1 MAPQVY
7 FNRDAPRSAAFLP
20 GQREQQRVDPAA
32 CAALTPA
39 QGGAGAAARGAEAAA
54 VAVPAAEWVC
64 ELMWE
69 RIRLFLEVDVASLA
83 KIPAREVLWEQD
95 SLADS
100 AVHPV

>member
-1 MAPQVY
+1 MIITKNADASESLNCGFVY

-39 QGGAGAAARGAEAAA
+39 QGGTGAAARGAEGGAEAAA

-69 RIRLFLEVDVASLA
+69 RLRLFLEVDA
-83 KIPAREVLWEQD
+83 
-95 SLADS
+95 
-100 AVHPV
+100 H